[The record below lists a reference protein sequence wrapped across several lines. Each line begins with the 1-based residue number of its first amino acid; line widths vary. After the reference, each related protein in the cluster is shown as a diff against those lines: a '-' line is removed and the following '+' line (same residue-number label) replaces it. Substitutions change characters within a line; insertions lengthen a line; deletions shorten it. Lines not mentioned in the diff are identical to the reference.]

1 MRRGGAVSFSRA
13 YGYDG
18 ADALVAIE
26 DAKRGVRRYR
36 YDACDRLL
44 AVEGT
49 NPESFVPDPA
59 GNILASGADAGFCG
73 GEAKGD
79 RLLVHGDAKF
89 QYDAWGNRVREWR
102 AAGGAVS
109 LTYRYDAS
117 NRLVAVERQDRR
129 GRTLARY
136 GYNAF
141 GRRLWKQTAHLP
153 PASANDDA
161 PSPGGDASGLVWQRT
176 DFLWDGDVL
185 LGESAAHAPDAP
197 SPDPLAIVYLH
208 EPGSFRPLAQLR
220 RNGGADQ
227 RPQVYHYHLDHL
239 GTPQEL
245 TNDNG
250 ELVWQAEY
258 RAWGALAKL
267 HVAEV
272 ENPLRFQGQ
281 YHDAETG
288 LHYNRHRYY
297 APNEGCFTTQDPI
310 RLAGGSNLAAYAPN
324 PVEWVDPLGLS
335 CGVGK
340 TGKADFYVNSKGET
354 LPSTGYRYMR
364 YQNDDGTVNKYVQG
378 TIDTKSAPGGYFGF
392 GDYKNGSAARDAFQ
406 IKGPEHGESWSD
418 ARLKGTFDTLQ
429 LFDKNTGSVN
439 ARVPFDMGN
448 HGLNPEP
455 FTSYY
460 PEYGKGGA
468 EQLITENRLLF
479 DKVEIIPE

>member
-1 MRRGGAVSFSRA
+1 M
-13 YGYDG
+13 
-18 ADALVAIE
+18 
-26 DAKRGVRRYR
+26 
-36 YDACDRLL
+36 
-44 AVEGT
+44 
-49 NPESFVPDPA
+49 
-59 GNILASGADAGFCG
+59 
-73 GEAKGD
+73 
-79 RLLVHGDAKF
+79 
-89 QYDAWGNRVREWR
+89 
-102 AAGGAVS
+102 
-109 LTYRYDAS
+109 
-117 NRLVAVERQDRR
+117 
-129 GRTLARY
+129 
-136 GYNAF
+136 
-141 GRRLWKQTAHLP
+141 
-153 PASANDDA
+153 
-161 PSPGGDASGLVWQRT
+161 
-176 DFLWDGDVL
+176 

-335 CGVGK
+335 CISFDQN
-340 TGKADFYVNSKGET
+340 A
-354 LPSTGYRYMR
+354 MR
-364 YQNDDGTVNKYVQG
+364 FR
-378 TIDTKSAPGGYFGF
+378 A
-392 GDYKNGSAARDAFQ
+392 KNGQFVAARDVFSSPKDEAYFWS
-406 IKGPEHGESWSD
+406 GLGHGGD
-418 ARLKGTFDTLQ
+418 AIAAK
-429 LFDKNTGSVN
+429 V
-439 ARVPFDMGN
+439 A
-448 HGLNPEP
+448 
-455 FTSYY
+455 TS
-460 PEYGKGGA
+460 KGGTTLEMLAASKGVDMPKWDGSPGATKAWQNASAAYA
-468 EQLITENRLLF
+468 EGASGKVRAVLGDNLRPGNIWETFELPALKNNPTVTQISRVHPNTEI
-479 DKVEIIPE
+479 ETIIWSR